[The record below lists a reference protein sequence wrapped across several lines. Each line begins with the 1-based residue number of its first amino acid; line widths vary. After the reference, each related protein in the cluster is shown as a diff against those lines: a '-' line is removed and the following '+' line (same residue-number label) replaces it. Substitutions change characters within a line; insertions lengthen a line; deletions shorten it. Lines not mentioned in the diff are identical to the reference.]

1 MIASEEKPSNAA
13 SEIRQIVSRVCFCV
27 NFKNASGYTTDHV
40 SVYIQELKRE
50 KSIVRADDEM
60 NLCRNDDEGSH
71 MSFHHME
78 RPQSTHVPSDY
89 SEDGYRDNWQ

>member
-1 MIASEEKPSNAA
+1 MMIASEEKPSNAA

-50 KSIVRADDEM
+50 KSIVHADDGM
-60 NLCRNDDEGSH
+60 GSCRSVDEE
-71 MSFHHME
+71 FHRHFRHME
-78 RPQSTHVPSDY
+78 RPQSTHVPSDNY
-89 SEDGYRDNWQ
+89 VDGCRDN

>member
-1 MIASEEKPSNAA
+1 MPVDVPERLREGA
-13 SEIRQIVSRVCFCV
+13 
-27 NFKNASGYTTDHV
+27 
-40 SVYIQELKRE
+40 ELPALAVVRLA
-50 KSIVRADDEM
+50 RADDEM